1 MIFKGPG
8 MKNTNVS
15 VVKAKREF
23 SELLGRVA
31 VGKETFTITR
41 HGKPVAVLA
50 PTAPAEGLQALK
62 GWLDNDDPFFRDI
75 QHIIRERKKHKARWV
90 RLARSPSP

>member
-1 MIFKGPG
+1 

-23 SELLGRVA
+23 SELLGRVS

-41 HGKPVAVLA
+41 HGKPMAVLA
-50 PTAPAEGLQALK
+50 PTRPVEGLQGLK
-62 GWLDNDDPFFRDI
+62 GWLENDDPFFRDI
-75 QHIIRERKKHKARWV
+75 QQIIGARKNHKARRV
-90 RLARSPSP
+90 RLPKS

>member
-1 MIFKGPG
+1 

-15 VVKAKREF
+15 AVKAKREF

-41 HGKPVAVLA
+41 HGKPLAVLA
-50 PTAPAEGLQALK
+50 PTRPAEGLQGLK
-62 GWLDNDDPFFRDI
+62 GWLENDDPFFRDI
-75 QHIIRERKKHKARWV
+75 QHIVSERKKRKVRRV
-90 RLARSPSP
+90 RLPKS

>member
-1 MIFKGPG
+1 MIFERPG
-8 MKNTNVS
+8 MKNANVS

-41 HGKPVAVLA
+41 HGKPMAVLA
-50 PTAPAEGLQALK
+50 PTRPAEGLQGLK
-62 GWLDNDDPFFRDI
+62 GWLENDDPFFRDI
-75 QHIIRERKKHKARWV
+75 QHIIGERKKHKARRI

>member
-1 MIFKGPG
+1 M
-8 MKNTNVS
+8 MKNINVS

-31 VGKETFTITR
+31 VGRESFTITR

-50 PTAPAEGLQALK
+50 PTAPAEGLQSLK
-62 GWLDNDDPFFRDI
+62 GWLENDDPFFRDI
-75 QHIIRERKKHKARWV
+75 QKIIRERKKHKVRRV
-90 RLARSPSP
+90 RLPNS